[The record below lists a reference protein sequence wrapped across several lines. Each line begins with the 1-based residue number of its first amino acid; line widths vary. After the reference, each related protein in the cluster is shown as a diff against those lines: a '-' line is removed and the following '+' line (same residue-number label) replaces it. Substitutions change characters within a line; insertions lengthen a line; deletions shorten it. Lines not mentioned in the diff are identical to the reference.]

1 MWTFSDLLE
10 TCVWGGFLQ
19 LDSVTLICHGLR
31 HWLLFVGRVGCFH
44 GFAVMSD
51 VTSSIFVVSRL
62 PFLPLGFFFLRIMFS
77 KGLRLCQYYKVTSY
91 RWLVWT
97 WCQQHWRNRLAFQ
110 DGRMHRGPSLA
121 STQLCRLFIC
131 VSSLPADPTVCY
143 FIMLL
148 PANHIPQ
155 DSLLAGSAL
164 RAVRRRCQQKIRKGR
179 RDATLP
185 FLLAVSPEVTS
196 FLDTLSLAFPASF

>member
-1 MWTFSDLLE
+1 MFGGVPSAGFCYIDLPRSASLALVCGACGLLSWLCCYE
-10 TCVWGGFLQ
+10 RCHFQHFCCVKASF
-19 LDSVTLICHGLR
+19 
-31 HWLLFVGRVGCFH
+31 
-44 GFAVMSD
+44 FAS
-51 VTSSIFVVSRL
+51 
-62 PFLPLGFFFLRIMFS
+62 GFFFLRIMFS